1 MSAFAIV
8 ALPTS
13 GLQRS
18 DAYTQTDG
26 GRERL
31 PKNRPQPMVLL
42 CFLALA
48 FGLSD
53 RFSIATRKPV
63 SYATYRSG
71 FRKVKSTDVEY
82 LAWNS
87 HSP

>member
-1 MSAFAIV
+1 
-8 ALPTS
+8 
-13 GLQRS
+13 
-18 DAYTQTDG
+18 
-26 GRERL
+26 
-31 PKNRPQPMVLL
+31 MVLL